1 MIVDAH
7 CHIWPEEMPEG
18 SLREV
23 MENTADFAGFKNKE
37 NFFKASI
44 DRLIGEMDA
53 AGIDKTL
60 LVAVDFELAW
70 GSRTYSA
77 REFND
82 LIGEAYR
89 KYPDRIIPY
98 AGIDPRRG
106 VGAIEEL
113 KRCVEVLGCQGMK
126 LWPLTG
132 FVPDEIAYYPL
143 YEQAARLGINIVVH
157 TGMGP
162 PDSYLRYCRP
172 VYVDKIAV
180 DFREIVFIMAHFG
193 APWVEEALAVAGKN
207 GNVYADISAW
217 QHTHAVFPMA
227 LYQTISMA
235 KLMHGSVRK
244 VLFGTDFPCFA
255 ELYSQK
261 AWVQCIRDL
270 AYPPPLQ
277 IMGLPEITDQDKE
290 SILGKNAQAALKLA

>member
-7 CHIWPEEMPEG
+7 CHIWPEQMPEG
-18 SLREV
+18 SLKRL
-23 MENTADFAGFKNKE
+23 MEGTADHVGFKNKE
-37 NFFKASI
+37 NFYRASI
-44 DRLIGEMDA
+44 DRLIAEMDE

-60 LVAVDFELAW
+60 LVAVDYELVWAT
-70 GSRTYSA
+70 SAYSA

-89 KYPDRIIPY
+89 KYPDRILPY

-106 VGAIEEL
+106 AGAIEEL
-113 KRCVEVLGCQGMK
+113 KRCVEVLGCRGMK

-132 FVPDEIAYYPL
+132 FFPDDFGYYPL
-143 YEQAARLGINIVVH
+143 YEEAARLGVNIVVH

-162 PDSYLRYCRP
+162 PDSYLKCCRP
-172 VYVDKIAV
+172 VYVDKLAV

-207 GNVYADISAW
+207 RNVYADISAW

-235 KLMHGSVRK
+235 KLLHGGVHK
-244 VLFGTDFPCFA
+244 VLFGTDFPCFV

-261 AWVQCIRDL
+261 GWVQAIRDL
-270 AYPPPLQ
+270 EYPAPLQ
-277 IMGLPEITDQDKE
+277 IMGLPEITEEDKE
-290 SILGKNAQAALKLA
+290 MILGRNAQAALNLT

>member
-1 MIVDAH
+1 
-7 CHIWPEEMPEG
+7 
-18 SLREV
+18 
-23 MENTADFAGFKNKE
+23 
-37 NFFKASI
+37 
-44 DRLIGEMDA
+44 MDA

-82 LIGEAYR
+82 LIGQAYR
-89 KYPDRIIPY
+89 KFTERIIPY

-132 FVPDEIAYYPL
+132 FVPDEIGYYPL

-162 PDSYLRYCRP
+162 PDSYLKYCRP
-172 VYVDKIAV
+172 VYVD
-180 DFREIVFIMAHFG
+180 
-193 APWVEEALAVAGKN
+193 
-207 GNVYADISAW
+207 
-217 QHTHAVFPMA
+217 
-227 LYQTISMA
+227 
-235 KLMHGSVRK
+235 
-244 VLFGTDFPCFA
+244 
-255 ELYSQK
+255 
-261 AWVQCIRDL
+261 
-270 AYPPPLQ
+270 
-277 IMGLPEITDQDKE
+277 
-290 SILGKNAQAALKLA
+290 

>member
-1 MIVDAH
+1 
-7 CHIWPEEMPEG
+7 MPEG
-18 SLREV
+18 ALKRL
-23 MENTADFAGFKNKE
+23 MEGTAEHVGFKNKDH
-37 NFFKASI
+37 FYKASI
-44 DRLIGEMDA
+44 ERLMAEKDA

-60 LVAVDFELAW
+60 LVAVDYEWAW
-70 GSRTYSA
+70 ATSAYSA

-89 KYPDRIIPY
+89 KHPDRIIPY

-106 VGAIEEL
+106 TGAIEEL

-132 FVPDEIAYYPL
+132 FAPDEVEFYPL
-143 YEQAARLGINIVVH
+143 YEEAARLGVNIVVH

-172 VYVDKIAV
+172 VHVDKLAV

-207 GNVYADISAW
+207 RNVYADISAW
-217 QHTHAVFPMA
+217 QHTHAVMPLA
-227 LYQTISMA
+227 LYQAISMA
-235 KLMHGSVRK
+235 KLMHGGVHK
-244 VLFGTDFPCFA
+244 VLFGTDFPCFV

-270 AYPPPLQ
+270 EYPAPLQ
-277 IMGLPEITDQDKE
+277 IMGLPEITDQDKA
-290 SILGKNAQAALKLA
+290 SILGGNAQAALKLV

>member
-7 CHIWPEEMPEG
+7 CHIWPEQMPEG
-18 SLREV
+18 SLLKV
-23 MENTADFAGFKNKE
+23 MENTADSVGFKNKD

-44 DRLIGEMDA
+44 DRLIAEKDA

-60 LVAVDFELAW
+60 LISVDFELAW
-70 GSRTYSA
+70 ASSSYSA
-77 REFND
+77 RDLND
-82 LIGEAYR
+82 VIGEAYKR
-89 KYPDRIIPY
+89 YPDRIIPY

-106 VGAIEEL
+106 AGAIEEL
-113 KRCVEVLGCQGMK
+113 KRCVEVLGCKGMK

-132 FVPDEIAYYPL
+132 FAPDHIEYYPL
-143 YEQAARLGINIVVH
+143 YEEAARLGVNIVVH

-162 PDSYLRYCRP
+162 PDSYLKYCRP
-172 VYVDKIAV
+172 VYVDKVAV

-193 APWVEEALAVAGKN
+193 APWVDEALAVAGKN
-207 GNVYADISAW
+207 GNVYADISSW
-217 QHTHAVFPMA
+217 QHTHAVFPLA
-227 LYQTISMA
+227 LYQMLSMA

-261 AWVQCIRDL
+261 AWVQCIKDL
-270 AYPPPLQ
+270 EYPAPLQ

-290 SILGKNAQAALKLA
+290 LILGKNAKAALKLE

>member
-7 CHIWPEEMPEG
+7 CHIWPDRLPRG
-18 SLREV
+18 SLAKL
-23 MENTADFAGFKNKE
+23 MEGTIDHVGFKNPE
-37 NFFKASI
+37 NFSKASI
-44 DRLIGEMDA
+44 ERLIAEMDA

-70 GSRTYSA
+70 AAGSFSA

-106 VGAIEEL
+106 AGAIEEL
-113 KRCVEVLGCQGMK
+113 KRCVEVLGCRGMK

-132 FVPDEIAYYPL
+132 FVPDEIGYYPL
-143 YEQAARLGINIVVH
+143 YEEAARLGVNIVVH

-162 PDSYLRYCRP
+162 PDSYLKYCRP
-172 VYVDKIAV
+172 VYVDKLAV

-207 GNVYADISAW
+207 RNVYADISAW
-217 QHTHAVFPMA
+217 QLTCRAFPMA

-235 KLMHGSVRK
+235 KLMHGGVHK
-244 VLFGTDFPCFA
+244 VLFGTDFPCFV
-255 ELYSQK
+255 EIYSQK
-261 AWVQCIRDL
+261 EWVDCIRGL
-270 AYPPPLQ
+270 EIPAPLQ
-277 IMGLPEITDQDKE
+277 IMGLPEITNEDKE
-290 SILGKNAQAALKLA
+290 RILGGNALAALNLA